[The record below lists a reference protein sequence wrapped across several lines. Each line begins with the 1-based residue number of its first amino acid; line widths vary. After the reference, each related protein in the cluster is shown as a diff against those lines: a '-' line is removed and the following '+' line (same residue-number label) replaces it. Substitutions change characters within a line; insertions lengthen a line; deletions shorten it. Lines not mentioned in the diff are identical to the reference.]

1 MMANELSW
9 HSQQETLVLQGE
21 LDRETLLPL
30 WQQREAL
37 LADKTYID
45 VSQLQR
51 VDSSGLALLVHFREL
66 RSKQGVSLTIT
77 GVSDRLSTL
86 IELYNLRDIIPV
98 ETATSVETA
107 IPAEKTS
114 T

>member
-9 HSQQETLVLQGE
+9 QSQQETLVLQGE

-37 LADKTYID
+37 LADKTHID

-66 RSKQGVSLTIT
+66 RSQQGVSLTII

-98 ETATSVETA
+98 ETA
-107 IPAEKTS
+107 S

>member
-1 MMANELSW
+1 MMDIMSGELSW
-9 HSQQETLVLQGE
+9 QSQQETLVLQGE

-37 LADKTYID
+37 LSDKTRID

-66 RSKQGVSLTIT
+66 RSQQGVSLAIA

-86 IELYNLRDIIPV
+86 IELYNLRQVIPV
-98 ETATSVETA
+98 ETVTLIKTA
-107 IPAEKTS
+107 NI
-114 T
+114 

>member
-1 MMANELSW
+1 MMDIMSGELSW
-9 HSQQETLVLQGE
+9 QSQQETLVLQGE

-30 WQQREAL
+30 WQQRETL
-37 LADKTYID
+37 LADKTHID

-51 VDSSGLALLVHFREL
+51 VDSSGQALLVHFREL

-86 IELYNLRDIIPV
+86 IELYNLRQIIPV
-98 ETATSVETA
+98 ETVASMKTA
-107 IPAEKTS
+107 NI
-114 T
+114 

>member
-1 MMANELSW
+1 MSGELSW
-9 HSQQETLVLQGE
+9 QSQQETLVLQGE

-30 WQQREAL
+30 WQQRETL
-37 LADKTYID
+37 LVGKTHID

-86 IELYNLRDIIPV
+86 IELYNLRQIIPV
-98 ETATSVETA
+98 ETVASMKTA
-107 IPAEKTS
+107 NI
-114 T
+114 

>member
-1 MMANELSW
+1 MADELKW
-9 HSQQETLVLQGE
+9 QSQQETLILQGE
-21 LDRETLLPL
+21 LDRATLLPL

-37 LADKTYID
+37 LADKTRID

-66 RSKQGVSLTIT
+66 RGKQGVSLAIT

-86 IELYNLRDIIPV
+86 IELYNLREVIPV
-98 ETATSVETA
+98 ETVISVKTA
-107 IPAEKTS
+107 SI
-114 T
+114 

>member
-1 MMANELSW
+1 MADKLSW
-9 HSQQETLVLQGE
+9 QSEHETLVLQGE

-37 LADKTYID
+37 LAGKTRID

-66 RSKQGVSLTIT
+66 HFLHEPQSKPGVSLMIT

-86 IELYNLRDIIPV
+86 IEVYNLQQIIPV
-98 ETATSVETA
+98 EMAR
-107 IPAEKTS
+107 
-114 T
+114 

>member
-1 MMANELSW
+1 MADALSW
-9 HSQQETLVLQGE
+9 QSQQETLVLRGE

-37 LADKTYID
+37 LADKTRID

-66 RSKQGVSLTIT
+66 RSKQGVSLAIT

-86 IELYNLRDIIPV
+86 IDLYNLRQVIPV
-98 ETATSVETA
+98 EEVNSMKSASV
-107 IPAEKTS
+107 
-114 T
+114 

>member
-1 MMANELSW
+1 MMDIMTDELSW
-9 HSQQETLVLQGE
+9 QSQQETLVLQGE

-37 LADKTYID
+37 LTDKTCID

-66 RSKQGVSLTIT
+66 RSKQGVTLTIT

-86 IELYNLRDIIPV
+86 IELYNLQQIIPV
-98 ETATSVETA
+98 ETASA
-107 IPAEKTS
+107 
-114 T
+114 

>member
-1 MMANELSW
+1 MANELSW
-9 HSQQETLVLQGE
+9 QSQQETLVLQGE

-37 LADKTYID
+37 LADKTHID

-66 RSKQGVSLTIT
+66 RSQQGVSLTII

-98 ETATSVETA
+98 ETA
-107 IPAEKTS
+107 S